1 VNTGSTVGFV
11 HRAMSQLSGAQIFS
25 VALLDVALVL
35 VPDYLTGVEI
45 SPSVFYLCPV
55 RVAPWYAGRKTG
67 APIAFISPTWLPVL
81 EGPMRL
87 DSVRELK
94 QSLPAQLNKM
104 FAVRAAAG
112 RTASLAVAS
121 AASLGREAPSY
132 FLGVSARGKK
142 NYRLAVRL
150 QDRALERSELVA
162 RIAARAKG
170 EVDVRYVGRI
180 RARAT
185 PWYRSKQ
192 RPLLIGSSTGFLASG
207 FIMAGTLGCFV
218 RSGSPSA
225 LYILS
230 NNHVLADENR
240 YPKGGA
246 IVQPGALD
254 GGSPAA
260 DRVAKLTRFV
270 RLDPAKTN
278 FVDGAIAKLNAA
290 IQADVH
296 RLRGIGTLA
305 GQRSSDLQVGDVVRK
320 VGRTTGVR
328 HGRVTAFELDGV
340 AVEYDIGIVS
350 FDNQIEIEGAGSRSF
365 SDAGDSG
372 SLIVD
377 AQMRAAA
384 LLFAGGDHGGSNGK
398 GLTYANPIAAVL
410 RALKVKLA

>member
-1 VNTGSTVGFV
+1 
-11 HRAMSQLSGAQIFS
+11 MQ
-25 VALLDVALVL
+25 
-35 VPDYLTGVEI
+35 
-45 SPSVFYLCPV
+45 
-55 RVAPWYAGRKTG
+55 
-67 APIAFISPTWLPVL
+67 
-81 EGPMRL
+81 L

-94 QSLPAQLNKM
+94 QLLPAQLNTM
-104 FAVRAAAG
+104 FAARGAAG

-121 AASLGREAPSY
+121 AAALKREAPSY
-132 FLGVSARGKK
+132 FLGVTARGKK
-142 NYRLAVRL
+142 NYRLALRL
-150 QDRALERSELVA
+150 QDRALEKSDLVDHITA
-162 RIAARAKG
+162 KAKG

-185 PWYRSKQ
+185 AWYRSKQ

-218 RSGSPSA
+218 RSGSSSA

-240 YPKGGA
+240 YPKGGD

-254 GGSPAA
+254 GGSPTA

-270 RLDPAKTN
+270 RLDPGQAN
-278 FVDGAIAKLNAA
+278 FVDCAIAKLNAA
-290 IQADVH
+290 IQADPH
-296 RLRGIGTLA
+296 KLKGIGTLA
-305 GQRSSDLQVGDVVRK
+305 GQRASDLEVGDVVHK

-328 HGRVTAFELDGV
+328 HGRVTAIELDGV
-340 AVEYDIGIVS
+340 AVEYDTGVLS
-350 FDNQIEIEGAGSRSF
+350 FDNQVEIEGAGNRSF

-377 AQMRAAA
+377 GQMLAAA

-398 GLTYANPIAAVL
+398 GLTFANPIAAVL
-410 RALKVKLA
+410 QALKVKLA

>member
-1 VNTGSTVGFV
+1 
-11 HRAMSQLSGAQIFS
+11 M
-25 VALLDVALVL
+25 
-35 VPDYLTGVEI
+35 
-45 SPSVFYLCPV
+45 
-55 RVAPWYAGRKTG
+55 K
-67 APIAFISPTWLPVL
+67 
-81 EGPMRL
+81 L

-94 QSLPAQLNKM
+94 QSLPAQLNKK
-104 FAVRAAAG
+104 FAVRAASG
-112 RTASLAVAS
+112 RTTSLAVAS
-121 AASLGREAPSY
+121 AASLQREAPSY
-132 FLGVSARGKK
+132 FLGVSASGKK

-150 QDRALERSELVA
+150 QDRALQKSDLV
-162 RIAARAKG
+162 RQIAARAKG

-218 RSGSPSA
+218 RSGSSSA

-240 YPKGGA
+240 YPKGGS
-246 IVQPGALD
+246 IIQPGGLD
-254 GGSPAA
+254 GGSPPAG
-260 DRVAKLTRFV
+260 RVAKLTRFV

-278 FVDGAIAKLNAA
+278 FVDGAIAKLNSA
-290 IQADVH
+290 IKADLH
-296 RLRGIGTLA
+296 KLRGIGTLA
-305 GQRSSDLQVGDVVRK
+305 AQLRGDLQVGDVVHK

-328 HGRVTAFELDGV
+328 HGRVTAFEMDGV

-350 FDNQIEIEGAGSRSF
+350 FDDQIEIEGSGTRSF

-410 RALKVKLA
+410 KALKVKLA

>member
-1 VNTGSTVGFV
+1 
-11 HRAMSQLSGAQIFS
+11 
-25 VALLDVALVL
+25 
-35 VPDYLTGVEI
+35 
-45 SPSVFYLCPV
+45 
-55 RVAPWYAGRKTG
+55 
-67 APIAFISPTWLPVL
+67 
-81 EGPMRL
+81 MRL
-87 DSVRELK
+87 DSVRALK
-94 QSLPAQLNKM
+94 QSLPAQLDKA
-104 FAVRAAAG
+104 FAVRGAVG
-112 RTASLAVAS
+112 KTANLAVVS
-121 AASLGREAPSY
+121 AASRQRVAPSY
-132 FLGVSARGKK
+132 FLGVSARGRK

-150 QDRALERSELVA
+150 QDHALEKSELVK

-218 RSGSPSA
+218 RSGSSSA

-240 YPKGGA
+240 YAKGGHV
-246 IVQPGALD
+246 VQPGALD
-254 GGSPAA
+254 GGSPTA

-270 RLDPAKTN
+270 RLVPGQAN
-278 FVDGAIAKLNAA
+278 LVDCAIAKLNQG
-290 IQADVH
+290 IQAEVH
-296 RLRGIGTLA
+296 RLKGIGTLA
-305 GQRSSDLQVGDVVRK
+305 GQHSGDLQVGDVVHK

-328 HGRVTAFELDGV
+328 NGRVTAFELDGV
-340 AVEYDIGIVS
+340 AVEYDIGVIS
-350 FDNQIEIEGAGSRSF
+350 FDNQIEIEGAGTRSF

-410 RALKVKLA
+410 QALKVKLA

>member
-1 VNTGSTVGFV
+1 
-11 HRAMSQLSGAQIFS
+11 
-25 VALLDVALVL
+25 
-35 VPDYLTGVEI
+35 
-45 SPSVFYLCPV
+45 
-55 RVAPWYAGRKTG
+55 
-67 APIAFISPTWLPVL
+67 
-81 EGPMRL
+81 MRL

-94 QSLPAQLNKM
+94 QSLPAQLNKT
-104 FAVRAAAG
+104 FAARGAVG
-112 RTASLAVAS
+112 KTANLAVVN
-121 AASLGREAPSY
+121 AASRQRAAPSY
-132 FLGVSARGKK
+132 FLGISARGTK

-150 QDRALERSELVA
+150 QDHALEKSELVK
-162 RIAARAKG
+162 RIATRAKG

-185 PWYRSKQ
+185 TWYRSKQ

-218 RSGSPSA
+218 RSGSSSA

-240 YPKGGA
+240 YPTGGH
-246 IVQPGALD
+246 IIQPGALD
-254 GGSPAA
+254 GGSPTA

-270 RLDPAKTN
+270 RLLPGQAN
-278 FVDGAIAKLNAA
+278 LVDCAIAKLNQA
-290 IQADVH
+290 IRADVH
-296 RLRGIGTLA
+296 KLKGIGTLA
-305 GQRSSDLQVGDVVRK
+305 GQRAGDLQVGDVVHK

-340 AVEYDIGIVS
+340 AVEYDIGVIS
-350 FDNQIEIEGAGSRSF
+350 FDNQVEIEGAGSRSF

-377 AQMRAAA
+377 GQMRAAA

-410 RALKVKLA
+410 QALKVKLA

>member
-1 VNTGSTVGFV
+1 
-11 HRAMSQLSGAQIFS
+11 
-25 VALLDVALVL
+25 
-35 VPDYLTGVEI
+35 
-45 SPSVFYLCPV
+45 
-55 RVAPWYAGRKTG
+55 
-67 APIAFISPTWLPVL
+67 
-81 EGPMRL
+81 MRL

-94 QSLPAQLNKM
+94 ELIPAQLNKT
-104 FAVRAAAG
+104 FAVQAAAG
-112 RTASLAVAS
+112 ETISLAVAS
-121 AASLGREAPSY
+121 AAALKREAPSY

-150 QDRALERSELVA
+150 QDRALERSELVD
-162 RIAARAKG
+162 RIAGIAQG

-180 RARAT
+180 RARAK

-218 RSGSPSA
+218 RSGSSSA

-240 YPKGGA
+240 YAKGGH
-246 IVQPGALD
+246 IVQPGTLD
-254 GGSPAA
+254 GGSPTA

-270 RLDPAKTN
+270 RLEPKKTN
-278 FVDGAIAKLNAA
+278 FVDCAIAKLNATSK
-290 IQADVH
+290 ADVNK
-296 RLRGIGTLA
+296 LKGIGRLA
-305 GQRSSDLQVGDVVRK
+305 GQRSSELQVGDVVHK

-340 AVEYDIGIVS
+340 AVEYDIGVVS
-350 FDNQIEIEGAGSRSF
+350 FDNQIEIEGAGNKSF

-377 AQMRAAA
+377 DQMLAAA

-410 RALKVKLA
+410 KSLKVKLA